1 MAYTFDDFEKNFG
14 YEFKNKD
21 LLKLAFTH
29 TTYVFEHHGYHYDSN
44 QRLEFIGD
52 AVLDLVIGHKLYD
65 MDPKADEGYLS
76 KTRSLI
82 VCERS
87 LATVARKLRIGELLM
102 LGKGEKQSGGDD
114 KDSTLSDVVE
124 SVIAAVYFDAGF
136 EEAER
141 VILKNLSDII
151 NDAVSGNIFLDY
163 KSRLLEL
170 AQNKGEQHTVT
181 FEIVDERG
189 PAHNKEFEAQ
199 VKADGIVLAKAVGKS
214 KKDAEQKCAQ
224 IAIDEYLKLFGNKK

>member
-1 MAYTFDDFEKNFG
+1 MAYTFEEFESNLGYVFKDKN
-14 YEFKNKD
+14 

-29 TTYVFEHHGYHYDSN
+29 TTYVFEHHGQHYESN

-65 MDPKADEGYLS
+65 IDPKAGEGYLS

-102 LGKGEKQSGGDD
+102 LGKGEKQSGGAD

-124 SVIAAVYFDAGF
+124 SVIAAVYFDAGI

-141 VILKNLSDII
+141 VILKNLSEYGSTFPAAI
-151 NDAVSGNIFLDY
+151 NI
-163 KSRLLEL
+163 
-170 AQNKGEQHTVT
+170 
-181 FEIVDERG
+181 
-189 PAHNKEFEAQ
+189 
-199 VKADGIVLAKAVGKS
+199 
-214 KKDAEQKCAQ
+214 
-224 IAIDEYLKLFGNKK
+224 

>member
-1 MAYTFDDFEKNFG
+1 MAYTFEDFEKNLG

-29 TTYVFEHHGYHYDSN
+29 TTYVFEHHGHHYESN

-87 LATVARKLRIGELLM
+87 LATVARNLRIGELLM

-136 EEAER
+136 EVAER

-151 NDAVSGNIFLDY
+151 KDAVSGNIFLDY

-170 AQNKGEQHTVT
+170 AQNKGEQHNVT

>member
-1 MAYTFDDFEKNFG
+1 MAYTFEDFEKNLG

-21 LLKLAFTH
+21 LLKLSFTH
-29 TTYVFEHHGYHYDSN
+29 TTYVFEHHGHHYESN

-65 MDPKADEGYLS
+65 MNAKADEGYLS

-151 NDAVSGNIFLDY
+151 DDAVSGNIFLDY

-181 FEIVDERG
+181 FEIIDERG
-189 PAHNKEFEAQ
+189 PAHNREFEAQ
-199 VKADGIVLAKAVGKS
+199 VKADGVVLAKAVGKS
-214 KKDAEQKCAQ
+214 KKDAEQKCAKT
-224 IAIDEYLKLFGNKK
+224 AIDEYLKLFGNKK